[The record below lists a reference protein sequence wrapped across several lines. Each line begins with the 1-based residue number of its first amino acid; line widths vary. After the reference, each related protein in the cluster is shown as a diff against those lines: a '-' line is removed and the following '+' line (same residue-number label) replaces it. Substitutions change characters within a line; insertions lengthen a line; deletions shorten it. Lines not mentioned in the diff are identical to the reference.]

1 VWRYSVVVLC
11 SKGRVCGG
19 GGSGAEDG
27 ILEGCVRTQGLWALG
42 DELMLSFASRRKET
56 EAHAQQTAVAKLQ
69 LIQKKHAYMRSGC
82 VELRTQAAGE
92 QKKAVAAHRGRDMG
106 R

>member
-1 VWRYSVVVLC
+1 MWRYSVVVLC

-42 DELMLSFASRRKET
+42 DELMLSFACVRLALTMWCRRK
-56 EAHAQQTAVAKLQ
+56 
-69 LIQKKHAYMRSGC
+69 RSSP
-82 VELRTQAAGE
+82 
-92 QKKAVAAHRGRDMG
+92 
-106 R
+106 

>member
-1 VWRYSVVVLC
+1 MVPKKKEQPLSSPR
-11 SKGRVCGG
+11 
-19 GGSGAEDG
+19 
-27 ILEGCVRTQGLWALG
+27 RT
-42 DELMLSFASRRKET
+42 SRRKET